1 LDEDSPVLKREVFMN
16 ILGIINNKG
25 DPNVSK
31 KLLQKLETNLMKKE
45 DKKENTNN
53 SNSFDDNIV
62 RFFENKLML
71 KFRNF

>member
-1 LDEDSPVLKREVFMN
+1 MN